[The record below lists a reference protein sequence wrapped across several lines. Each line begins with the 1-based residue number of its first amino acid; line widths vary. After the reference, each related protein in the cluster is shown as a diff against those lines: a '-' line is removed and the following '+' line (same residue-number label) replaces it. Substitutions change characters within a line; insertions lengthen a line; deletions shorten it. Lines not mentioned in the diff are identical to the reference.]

1 MPQERVVLREI
12 FKSDMTNRSVVVKGW
27 VRSVRKTKKF
37 SFVVLNDGT
46 TFDSLQIIVDATLTN
61 YEEISSMLTGTAI
74 AVSGKLVHSEGKGQ
88 QVEMHADSVVIIGPV
103 DLSYPLQK
111 KATSLE
117 YLREQ
122 AHLRVRTNT
131 FGAIFRIR
139 HGLAMATHE
148 FFNKRG
154 FFYLN
159 APIITAQDG
168 EGAGEMF
175 KVTMLDLNNL
185 PTQENGQIDFAKDY
199 FGKETSLTVTG
210 QLEAECFAMGLGAV
224 YTFGPTFRSENSNTA
239 RHLSEFWMIEP
250 EVAFADLEEIAK
262 LATDYIK
269 HLIGHALEHYSA
281 EMDFLVKNYCEDR
294 PDHLEILKSVRD
306 RDFVKITYTDAID
319 ILKKSNHKFNFPH
332 EWGDELQSE
341 HERYLTEQH
350 FKSPVIVTDYPKK
363 CKAFYMKLNADGK
376 TVRAM
381 DILVPGVG
389 EIVGGSQREDN
400 LERLQARLKELDM
413 KEQDY
418 WWYLE
423 LRKYG
428 SVPHAGFGLGFERA
442 LMYITGMSNVRDVIP
457 FPRTPKSVEF

>member
-1 MPQERVVLREI
+1 MSHERVVLREL
-12 FKSDMTNRSVVVKGW
+12 FRGDLVGKTVTVKGW
-27 VRSVRKTKKF
+27 VRSVRKSKKI

-46 TFDSLQIIVDATLTN
+46 TFDNLQIVVDAGLNN
-61 YEEISSMLTGTAI
+61 YEEIASMLMGTSI
-74 AVSGKLVHSEGKGQ
+74 SAVGKLVRSEGRGQ
-88 QVEMHADSVVIIGPV
+88 NVEMQADNISIIGPV
-103 DLSYPLQK
+103 DMSYPLQK

-139 HGLAMATHE
+139 HGMAMATHE

-175 KVTMLDLNNL
+175 KVTMLNLNNL
-185 PTQENGQIDFAKDY
+185 PQKENGEIDYSKDY

-250 EVAFADLEEIAK
+250 EVAFADLEDVAR

-269 HLIGHALEHYSA
+269 HLIGHVLEHHA
-281 EMDFLVKNYCEDR
+281 GELEFLVKNYCE
-294 PDHLEILKSVRD
+294 
-306 RDFVKITYTDAID
+306 
-319 ILKKSNHKFNFPH
+319 
-332 EWGDELQSE
+332 
-341 HERYLTEQH
+341 
-350 FKSPVIVTDYPKK
+350 
-363 CKAFYMKLNADGK
+363 
-376 TVRAM
+376 
-381 DILVPGVG
+381 
-389 EIVGGSQREDN
+389 
-400 LERLQARLKELDM
+400 
-413 KEQDY
+413 
-418 WWYLE
+418 
-423 LRKYG
+423 
-428 SVPHAGFGLGFERA
+428 
-442 LMYITGMSNVRDVIP
+442 
-457 FPRTPKSVEF
+457 